1 MAKFEREEV
10 IKFLRELN
18 RMCREECDY
27 GCPLGEYAGAGEPTP
42 SNCGTWLQTHPER
55 AADCVA
61 KWAAD
66 HPAATRQ
73 TEFLKQF
80 PNADLD
86 SSGSVYICPKDLDTR
101 FIHQC
106 LRNKD
111 VNMSC
116 EACRG
121 RWWSR
126 EVGMVY
132 DAF

>member
-1 MAKFEREEV
+1 MAKFEQEEV

-27 GCPLGEYAGAGEPTP
+27 GCPICETTDEVTP
-42 SNCGTWLQTHPER
+42 SNCGTWLQTHPEI
-55 AADCVA
+55 AADYVA

-80 PNADLD
+80 PNAGLD
-86 SSGSVYICPKDLDTR
+86 SSGTVCICPRDLDTR
-101 FIHQC
+101 FVHQC
-106 LRNKD
+106 VGNRD

-126 EVGMVY
+126 EMGMSY